1 MRPDILP
8 GDTVV
13 VEPAKKTGMV
23 IAVTPANN
31 VPDAAA
37 RGLSTDTLGWSFYVM
52 VSQPVR
58 FIGPVRRAELQR
70 VS

>member
-31 VPDAAA
+31 VPDDVLF
-37 RGLSTDTLGWSFYVM
+37 G
-52 VSQPVR
+52 
-58 FIGPVRRAELQR
+58 
-70 VS
+70 